1 MKNNNLNELRAEKSK
16 EDYHWQNVI
25 TTELKYKRKVN
36 SKTTKQNKINVT
48 KEAVYE
54 RFFVVFFINAYIIAL
69 HLLIESG

>member
-1 MKNNNLNELRAEKSK
+1 MKNNTLNELRAEKSK
-16 EDYHWQNVI
+16 EDYHWQKYV
-25 TTELKYKRKVN
+25 TTELKHKRKMN
-36 SKTTKQNKINVT
+36 SKTIKQNKINVT